1 MLLALLAFTVMLLG
15 TYFLV
20 VFGRHVAGLLEK
32 WGREASR
39 NASAAAG
46 RGS

>member
-1 MLLALLAFTVMLLG
+1 MLLAFLALALMLLG
-15 TYFLV
+15 TCFLS

-32 WGREASR
+32 WGRDASR
-39 NASAAAG
+39 NPSAAAG